1 MIELNRN
8 NALAS
13 EVGFQYYGHVL
24 ISSIS
29 AKVPLIDAVKEAVK
43 RVSKEIKV
51 IGADINPECVG
62 RYFVDEFWLLPK
74 IADLDVEVFI
84 NECLNRR
91 ISLIIPTR
99 DGELEFFSAN
109 KSKFKSVGIHVMV
122 SDITSVRKCMDKLS
136 FSDLKMENCDF
147 ISAYLDINELD
158 SERYVVKER
167 FGAGSFFVGI
177 NLSRDQSLAHSKN
190 LVNPIFQKF
199 IKGEEISV
207 DCYVDSNHK
216 IKGMVLRTRTFVLNG
231 ESVITKTI
239 ENSSIEK
246 NLMNVVSE
254 LDLYG
259 HIVLQVLLDERNAIH
274 IIECNTRFGGAST
287 LAIKVGLDSFYW
299 AYLESMGIDLSNHL
313 FVKSPA
319 SMKQVRY
326 SKDMYI

>member
-1 MIELNRN
+1 MVELKTNTDLYPKHR
-8 NALAS
+8 
-13 EVGFQYYGHVL
+13 FQNYGHVL
-24 ISSIS
+24 ISSVS

-43 RVSKEIKV
+43 RIHKEIKV

-74 IADLDVEVFI
+74 ISDLNLEVFI
-84 NECLNRR
+84 NECLNRK
-91 ISLIIPTR
+91 ISFIIPTR
-99 DGELEFFSAN
+99 DGELEFFSSN

-122 SDITSVRKCMDKLS
+122 SDITAVRRCMDKLS
-136 FSDLKMENCDF
+136 FSNLKIGNCDF

-158 SERYVVKER
+158 FERYVVKER
-167 FGAGSFFVGI
+167 FGAGSYFVGI
-177 NLSRDQSLAHSKN
+177 NLSRDQSLAHSRN
-190 LVNPIFQKF
+190 LESPIFQKF

-239 ENSSIEK
+239 ENSFIEK
-246 NLMNVVSE
+246 KLMSVVSE

-259 HIVLQVLLDERNAIH
+259 HIVLQVLLDERNEIH

-299 AYLESMGIDLSNHL
+299 AYLESMGIDLSNHE

-319 SMKQVRY
+319 GLKQIRY
-326 SKDMYI
+326 SKDLYL